1 MNELDSIQKS
11 ILEQMLMESHGEEGV
26 DPLSFRAAHF
36 DQIDQI
42 EYLDT
47 AGFIRKE
54 NERYFPS
61 LTALIQLDGGSAR
74 RLLENAEVI
83 FAALKAHYLEAQ
95 REPRSVIALAESVG
109 LGLTET
115 IEALS
120 YMVEGPWWGG
130 RSSSFSKAI
139 DPYIQPAEQILRFSR
154 FSDVIKQ
161 LQGWQAK
168 RIRDRQL
175 AFASALRSFDG
186 NSSDPMPPRK
196 IAGRQKPDWFSDL
209 PESSRTILDETY
221 SASSHGLKVLTAMG
235 IRAAIDDLC
244 LDLVGDVGGFKK
256 KLETLRNKGFISEL
270 EESVLAAAIDVGS
283 ASAHRGHVPHESDI
297 TILFDIA
304 EHMLKAQYVLP
315 RAAERL
321 KINTPDRPKK

>member
-1 MNELDSIQKS
+1 
-11 ILEQMLMESHGEEGV
+11 
-26 DPLSFRAAHF
+26 
-36 DQIDQI
+36 
-42 EYLDT
+42 
-47 AGFIRKE
+47 
-54 NERYFPS
+54 
-61 LTALIQLDGGSAR
+61 
-74 RLLENAEVI
+74 
-83 FAALKAHYLEAQ
+83 
-95 REPRSVIALAESVG
+95 
-109 LGLTET
+109 
-115 IEALS
+115 
-120 YMVEGPWWGG
+120 
-130 RSSSFSKAI
+130 
-139 DPYIQPAEQILRFSR
+139 
-154 FSDVIKQ
+154 
-161 LQGWQAK
+161 
-168 RIRDRQL
+168 
-175 AFASALRSFDG
+175 
-186 NSSDPMPPRK
+186 MPPRK